1 MKKRLYIL
9 VLLLGVLCAQ
19 LSARDLSK
27 MTSWLAG
34 KAVNSPQKVKM
45 ANGDSK
51 MHRLYVLTLVK
62 TTDGETTLRRH
73 GCAIVDN
80 IGESYIAFVPA
91 EKINVLSDEKTIVRM
106 EANEMPKPLM
116 DQTPGIVNADR
127 AWENVDMQ
135 LPQAFTGEGVIAGIV
150 DAGLDFTH
158 PAFLDE
164 NGQSRFTWFWDTSA
178 ETVENNMFGR
188 IYDNGADILAAQH
201 SADALNEYHGTHVLG
216 IEAGRGLVN
225 GSYRGI
231 AYDSELA
238 GAIIIVGKWSDELKE
253 QFEDFILSQIEED
266 MTPDWVVDVEF
277 DDVLLLLDIKYLFDH
292 ANAVGKPCVIN
303 LSLGSIPLFDTN
315 VTLLNEAYSTLVGPG
330 RIIVAAAGNSG
341 QDCLYDTK
349 DADVEFNRDIKV
361 LKIKAAAMELVCDEN
376 AADFTVTLKYGGGPM
391 AVLGEDDPIIINSA
405 DVDLA
410 AINGEEW
417 VEDSVINKLVQAT
430 IQKDSYEKMRIKRID
445 LGPGKRGYRIEIDAC
460 EELGML
466 SSFGIAANFR
476 IDGAP
481 KVEILCKGGD
491 LSFYTLPG
499 EDRYQPY
506 TLSYPSTFDRVISVG
521 AMNYRNSFVNV
532 NGVDTTSL
540 KNVGNEGE
548 LAYFSS
554 CGPTLDQRIKPDVVA
569 PGHDI
574 IAPLNSYFEG
584 AYIIDNMYL
593 PADKIVGGLKAAS
606 TQVNDRD
613 YFVISLSGTSMATP
627 VVSGIVALWLQ
638 AKPDLTPEEIMQ
650 VIAETSHMPEGAVA
664 DGAKSKNTMYGYGL
678 IDAYAGLLKI
688 LGIPNAIE
696 NISTSQPT
704 AVKIRPAGDKVIFS
718 FVNTPS
724 QPFNVKVYTVSGQ
737 LVTEQTVAA
746 NVERE
751 FSISTPAVSKGIYV
765 VQVTSSE
772 KGVTGSDL
780 IRF

>member
-1 MKKRLYIL
+1 MKKRLLTL
-9 VLLLGVLCAQ
+9 VLLLAVVCLS
-19 LSARDLSK
+19 LSARDISK
-27 MTSWLAG
+27 MSSWLAG
-34 KAVNSPQKVKM
+34 KAVNTTQKIKM

-51 MHRLYVLTLVK
+51 TQRLYVLTLIK
-62 TTDGETTLRRH
+62 TTDGEATLRYH

-80 IGESYIAFVPA
+80 IGDKYIAFVPA
-91 EKINVLSDEKTIVRM
+91 DKINALSDEKTIVRM

-127 AWENVDMQ
+127 AWQNVDMQ

-178 ETVENNMFGR
+178 EAVENNMFGR
-188 IYDNGADILAAQH
+188 IYNNSADILAAQH
-201 SADALNEYHGTHVLG
+201 TADALHEYHGTHVLG

-253 QFEDFILSQIEED
+253 QFENFILSQIEED
-266 MTPDWVVDVEF
+266 ITPDWVVDVEL

-292 ANAVGKPCVIN
+292 ADDVGKPCVIN
-303 LSLGSIPLFDTN
+303 LSLGSVPVFDTN
-315 VTLLNEAYSTLVGPG
+315 VTLLEEAYNSLIGPG
-330 RIIVAAAGNSG
+330 KIIVAAAGNSG
-341 QDCLYDTK
+341 QDCLHDTK
-349 DADVEFNRDIKV
+349 DADVEFNRDLKIS
-361 LKIKAAAMELVCDEN
+361 KIKAAAMELVCDEN

-391 AVLGEDDPIIINSA
+391 AILGEDDPIIINSA

-417 VEDSVINKLVQAT
+417 MEDSVINKLIQAT
-430 IQKDSYEKMRIKRID
+430 IQEDSYEKMRIKRIN
-445 LGPGKRGYRIEIDAC
+445 LGPGKRGYRIETDAC

-466 SSFGIAANFR
+466 SSFGISANFR

-481 KVEILCKGGD
+481 EVEILCKGGD

-506 TLSYPSTFDRVISVG
+506 TLSYPSTFERVISVG

-606 TQVNDRD
+606 TQVNGRD

-650 VIAETSHMPEGAVA
+650 VIAETSHMPEGVVA
-664 DGAKSKNTMYGYGL
+664 DGAKSKNTMCGYGL

-704 AVKIRPAGDKVIFS
+704 AIKIRPAGDNVILS
-718 FVNTPS
+718 FANTPS

-737 LVTEQTVAA
+737 LVTEQTVVA
-746 NVERE
+746 NNERE
-751 FSISTPAVSKGIYV
+751 FSITTPAVSKGIYV

>member
-1 MKKRLYIL
+1 MKNRLLIL
-9 VLLLGVLCAQ
+9 VLLLSLLCVP

-34 KAVNSPQKVKM
+34 KAVNSPQKVKL

-51 MHRLYVLTLVK
+51 MQRLYVLTLVK
-62 TTDGETTLRRH
+62 TTDGEVTLRHH

-80 IGESYIAFVPA
+80 IGDKYIAFIPA
-91 EKINVLSDEKTIVRM
+91 DKINALSDEKTIVRM

-116 DQTPGIVNADR
+116 DQTPGIVNAER
-127 AWENVDMQ
+127 AWQNVDLQ

-150 DAGLDFTH
+150 DAGFDFTH

-178 ETVENNMFGR
+178 EAVENNMFGR

-201 SADALNEYHGTHVLG
+201 TADALHEYHGSHVLG
-216 IEAGRGLVN
+216 TAAGSGL
-225 GSYRGI
+225 GDSRYRGI

-238 GAIIIVGKWSDELKE
+238 GALIIIGEWSDELNE
-253 QFEDFILSQIEED
+253 QFEEFVLSQIDED
-266 MTPDWVVDVEF
+266 IALDLMVDVEL
-277 DDVLLLLDIKYLFDH
+277 DDILLLLDIKYLFDH
-292 ANAVGKPCVIN
+292 ADAVGKPCVIN
-303 LSLGSIPLFDTN
+303 LSLGSLQLFSTSN
-315 VTLLNEAYSTLVGPG
+315 SLLREVYNSLVGPG

-349 DADVEFNRDIKV
+349 AAVEYFREIKV
-361 LKIKAAAMELVCDEN
+361 FKKAAAVMEMICDEN
-376 AADFTVTLKYGGGPM
+376 AADFTVTLKYGAGQS
-391 AVLGEDDPIIINSA
+391 AIWGEGNPIVINSA
-405 DVDLA
+405 DVDQA

-417 VEDSVINKLVQAT
+417 VEDSVINKMVQMT
-430 IQKDSYEKMRIKRID
+430 MFKDSYEKMRIKRVD
-445 LGPGKRGYRIEIDAC
+445 VGPGKRGYRLETDVCKELIPLTNMGLVARFYIEG
-460 EELGML
+460 EPE
-466 SSFGIAANFR
+466 
-476 IDGAP
+476 
-481 KVEILCKGGD
+481 VEMLCKGGD
-491 LSFYTLPG
+491 ISFITEPG

-506 TLSYPSTFDRVISVG
+506 TVSFPSSAERVISVG
-521 AMNYRNSFVNV
+521 AMTYRNSFVNI

-540 KNVGNEGE
+540 PNMGNEGE
-548 LAYFSS
+548 LVYYSS

-569 PGHDI
+569 PGHNI

-584 AYIIDNMYL
+584 AYIMDGIYMT
-593 PADKIVGGLKAAS
+593 AEQMVGGLKVAS
-606 TQVNDRD
+606 TEVNGRD
-613 YFVISLSGTSMATP
+613 YYMMASSGTSMATP
-627 VVSGIVALWLQ
+627 VVSGVVALWLQ

-650 VIAETSHMPEGAVA
+650 VIAETSHMPESAAGV
-664 DGAKSKNTMYGYGL
+664 GSKSKNTMYGYGL

-688 LGIPNAIE
+688 LGIPSAIE
-696 NISTSQPT
+696 NISISQPT
-704 AVKIRPAGDKVIFS
+704 AVKIKPSGDKVVMS
-718 FVNTPS
+718 FANIPS

-737 LVTEQTVAA
+737 LVTEQTVVA
-746 NVERE
+746 NGERE
-751 FSISTPAVSKGIYV
+751 FSITTPVTSKGIYV